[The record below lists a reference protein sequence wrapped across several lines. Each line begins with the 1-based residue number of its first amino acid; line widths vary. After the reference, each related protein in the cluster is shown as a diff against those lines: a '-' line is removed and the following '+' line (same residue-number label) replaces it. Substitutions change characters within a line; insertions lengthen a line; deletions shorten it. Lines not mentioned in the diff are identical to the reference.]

1 MRENRTLTMRD
12 KLLVLTVSIAG
23 VVVLWSLFELRSHQ
37 QQSQQELESL
47 RATIE
52 TLQTQ
57 MRKPPAPSRPAEDEG
72 QRNSEAITSLA
83 RAAAQEEARRMMQQ
97 QPQQQPLEPGE
108 EPSEQPPQAK
118 RPPPVSYEQS
128 QALVLAAY
136 SGEAEDAEWSRDASR
151 KLNTLLHSRL
161 PGGSRVNTLE
171 CRSTMCQVEIAH
183 TSPEAHGEFLMN
195 GFRGWRGSVFVA
207 EEKQEHG
214 ELVVTLFASREG
226 MELPLG
232 PR

>member
-1 MRENRTLTMRD
+1 
-12 KLLVLTVSIAG
+12 V
-23 VVVLWSLFELRSHQ
+23 SLFELRSHQ

-57 MRKPPAPSRPAEDEG
+57 MRKTRAPSRPAEDEG
-72 QRNSEAITSLA
+72 EGNSEAITSLA

-97 QPQQQPLEPGE
+97 QPQQRPLEPGE

-128 QALVLAAY
+128 QALVLAAC

-151 KLNTLLHSRL
+151 RLNTLLHSRL
-161 PGGSRVNTLE
+161 PGGSRAAP
-171 CRSTMCQVEIAH
+171 S
-183 TSPEAHGEFLMN
+183 S
-195 GFRGWRGSVFVA
+195 
-207 EEKQEHG
+207 
-214 ELVVTLFASREG
+214 SRERSRSMASSSSRSSRHARAWSSHWGPGSREATVAPAGAFPEVTSRGKG
-226 MELPLG
+226 METQAVG
-232 PR
+232 